1 MEWIMSLLLNNPD
14 VLHKARDEIDKTVG
28 FDRLIKEADLPNV
41 PYLHCI
47 INETLR
53 LYPVVPLLVPHESS
67 KDCLVGGYS
76 IPGGTML
83 LVNVYAMQRDPN
95 IWEEPTKFKPERF
108 EGGKAEGRWMLPFG
122 MGRRGCPGESLA
134 KKVMGL
140 AIGTLIQCFEWER
153 VGEEEVD
160 VTEGSGITMPRAV
173 CLEAMYRL
181 RPEMIPVLQKL

>member
-1 MEWIMSLLLNNPD
+1 MSLLLNNPQ
-14 VLHKARDEIDKTVG
+14 VLHKARDEIEKTVSL
-28 FDRLIKEADLPNV
+28 DRLIEESDLPNL
-41 PYLHCI
+41 PYLHCV

-83 LVNVYAMQRDPN
+83 FVNVYAMQRDPN

-108 EGGKAEGRWMLPFG
+108 EDGKAEGKWMLPFG
-122 MGRRGCPGESLA
+122 MGRRGCPGEGLA

-140 AIGTLIQCFEWER
+140 TIGTLVQCFEWER
-153 VGEEEVD
+153 VGVEEVD
-160 VTEGSGITMPRAV
+160 MTEGSGITMPRAV
-173 CLEAMYRL
+173 RLEAMYRP
-181 RPEMIPVLQKL
+181 RPKMIPMLQKL